1 MSVAA
6 SPKHSTARG
15 RPSTVLHAAYRPP
28 PEQPTL
34 RGMGGGTGGVYR
46 GVAQE
51 RHSTSPIPPS
61 KNHTKNMTGGESRGH
76 VTLRCEW
83 RSNYLTVAASPKH
96 GNARRLST
104 PPPPK
109 NQAFVEWGGDR
120 GCLQWHC
127 HRPWYIGGKSSR

>member
-15 RPSTVLHAAYRPP
+15 RPSTVLHAAYPP

-61 KNHTKNMTGGESRGH
+61 KNHKKNMTGGESRGH
-76 VTLRCEW
+76 VFKCYRMGSYDSRALLRT
-83 RSNYLTVAASPKH
+83 SDKLDNGPAA
-96 GNARRLST
+96 
-104 PPPPK
+104 
-109 NQAFVEWGGDR
+109 
-120 GCLQWHC
+120 
-127 HRPWYIGGKSSR
+127 